1 MQQSPPEKDS
11 PLLIVGLGNPGPKY
25 AGTRHNVGF
34 MAVEELVRRHGMAFS
49 AKQGQAEV
57 ASGQIEGTR
66 VIIAKPQTYMNESG
80 RSVGALARFYK
91 VPAER
96 VLVVY
101 DELDLPLGTIRIRE
115 KGSANG
121 HNGIKIIIQH
131 LGTQSFPRLRIG
143 IDKPVVAGY
152 NQIDWV
158 LGRFTKDE
166 QPIIAETLPRA
177 AEAIEAILNIG
188 MERAMNR
195 YNTKEEQPKPPRK
208 RGSIALPEP
217 ATDEPKEPPKQKL
230 PPSPQPPHEE
240 TWAEKLRRIIQEESK
255 GR

>member
-1 MQQSPPEKDS
+1 MQQTPPEKDT
-11 PLLIVGLGNPGPKY
+11 PLLVAGLGNPGPKY
-25 AGTRHNVGF
+25 AGTRHNAGF
-34 MAVEELVRRHGMAFS
+34 MAVEELARRHGMSFS
-49 AKQGQAEV
+49 AKQSQAEV
-57 ASGQIEGTR
+57 ASGQIEGVR

-91 VPAER
+91 VPADR

-121 HNGIKIIIQH
+121 HNGIKSIIQH
-131 LGTQSFPRLRIG
+131 LGTQSFPRMRIG

-166 QPIIAETLPRA
+166 QPVIAETLPRV
-177 AEAIEAILNIG
+177 AEAVEAILTIG

-195 YNTKEEQPKPPRK
+195 YNTKEEQPKPPRS
-208 RGSIALPEP
+208 RGSIALPER
-217 ATDEPKEPPKQKL
+217 TTKERVEPVTEKI
-230 PPSPQPPHEE
+230 PPSSQSPHEE
-240 TWAEKLRRIIQEESK
+240 TWAEKLRRIIQEEAK